1 MIDFAGVRIFL
12 TYLIGIAACLLVG
25 HYIDPLLAADGHQ
38 LAIAP
43 ALIAPVIGKTV
54 LGAIQL
60 LKKKKS
66 GDTTDLAD
74 AGLAEAQRLTQGRP
88 GSDEEQQTIDQNQ
101 ADTLAAINKATTSA
115 QKAVN
120 TAVGV
125 QEVTNTATRARI
137 TKDDQFAFD
146 ANRFLAEQ
154 KLRVAQQKLA
164 FREREADRNSQITL
178 AGLGNI
184 FDALGDVSNI
194 GLAQQ
199 LGLIP
204 NSGGGGGGDDNSI
217 FDLFGFF
224 KNNKTSSPLG
234 GDSGLTFADSSGNP
248 NVGAFSG

>member
-1 MIDFAGVRIFL
+1 MIKIAKVLL
-12 TYLIGIAACLLVG
+12 TITAIVACILVG
-25 HYIDPLLAADGHQ
+25 HYIDSLLTVDGQQLAAIPA
-38 LAIAP
+38 AI
-43 ALIAPVIGKTV
+43 LAPVIGKTV

-60 LKKKKS
+60 LSKKKRQ
-66 GDTTDLAD
+66 DPTELQD
-74 AGLAEAQRLTQGRP
+74 AGLQEAQRNVQGRP
-88 GSDEEQQTIDQNQ
+88 GSSEEQQLIDQSV
-101 ADTLAAINKATTSA
+101 ADTLAAVQKGTTSA
-115 QKAVN
+115 QKVVN
-120 TAVGV
+120 TATAV
-125 QEVTNTATRARI
+125 QETANVATRARI
-137 TKDDQFAFD
+137 SRDDQFAFN

-204 NSGGGGGGDDNSI
+204 NSGGGGDDNGNNI

-224 KNNKTSSPLG
+224 KNKKTSGLLG
-234 GDSGLTFADSSGNP
+234 GDSGLTFTSSTGSPVPGFFN
-248 NVGAFSG
+248 